1 MSLSPEGQSNQRR
14 AKETRPLQSSG
25 FRGDI
30 QGLRAIAVLLVVAFH
45 LEARY
50 VPGGFVGV
58 DVFFVIS
65 GYLITPPILSGVAAS
80 RFSMA
85 TFYERRLRRIAPALL
100 VMLSFSTVA
109 ASTLLFPG
117 ELIGFAKS
125 LIASVLGVANVYFW
139 LSSNYFEARNQ
150 ILLHVW
156 SLAVEEQFYLVIP
169 LLLIALQRLSPKH
182 LRSGL
187 AWLAAASFLWSAFT
201 IRPFPSATF
210 YLLPARAW
218 ELLLGSLLSTGFLPS
233 PKSRITCEL
242 CAALGLT
249 AIIISSALYKSGLPF
264 PGPLALAPC
273 LGALMILAAGEQR
286 NTVVGRA
293 LSFAP
298 LAGIGMI
305 SYSLYLYHVPLI
317 SLENAIVRM
326 PYQVIA
332 QRYLGFLSLSRAIHL
347 ERDSAILVASFVCA
361 FFSWRFVEQPF
372 RTGSNRPSAR
382 SLFWLAGS
390 AAALLVCVGTAE
402 LRWKGMP
409 GRFSN
414 RAINIEAYAHTYNYG
429 SPKCFLTRPGQALDR
444 SACLSESDDRPN
456 MLLLGDSQAAQLDEG
471 LAQVYP
477 GIHFMQAE
485 AVGCMPVPERRAGE
499 QDNCVALMRFIYDDY
514 LVHHHV
520 DRVIVA
526 AFWQPYDVARL
537 DAAIRRLKDMNQ
549 NVTVVGPIVQY
560 DSPLPRLLAT
570 SVEENDPR
578 LADRHRITSYDQLD
592 AELAHRAR
600 SSWHVPYISYND
612 LLCSHETC
620 LKWSASDVPL
630 QWDWMHLTRPGAL
643 LIAERF
649 KRANLLAP

>member
-1 MSLSPEGQSNQRR
+1 MLPSPQAKSILKGSREAKDLPSL
-14 AKETRPLQSSG
+14 G
-25 FRGDI
+25 FRDDI
-30 QGLRAIAVLLVVAFH
+30 QGLRAIAVLLVIAFH
-45 LEARY
+45 LESRY
-50 VPGGFVGV
+50 VPGGFIGV

-65 GYLITPPILSGVAAS
+65 GYLITPPIFSRVAANK
-80 RFSMA
+80 FTMA
-85 TFYERRLRRIAPALL
+85 AFYEKRVRRIAPALL
-100 VMLSFSTVA
+100 VVLGLSTVA
-109 ASTLLFPG
+109 ASILLFPG

-169 LLLIALQRLSPKH
+169 VLLIALQRFSPKH

-187 AWLAAASFLWSAFT
+187 AWLAAASFFWSALT
-201 IRPFPSATF
+201 IRSFPSATF

-233 PKSRITCEL
+233 LKSRVTCEL

-249 AIIISSALYKSGLPF
+249 SIILSSALYKSGLPF

-273 LGALMILAAGEQR
+273 LGALLILAAGEQR
-286 NTVVGRA
+286 KTVVGSL

-317 SLENAIVRM
+317 SFENTLVGM
-326 PYQVIA
+326 PYRVIA

-347 ERDSAILVASFVCA
+347 ERDLVIVLASFVCA
-361 FFSWRFVEQPF
+361 FLSWRFVEQPF
-372 RTGSNRPSAR
+372 RAGPNRPAPR
-382 SLFWLAGS
+382 SLFWFTGC
-390 AAALLVCVGTAE
+390 AAALLVCVGTTA
-402 LRWKGMP
+402 LTSKGMP
-409 GRFSN
+409 GRFSD
-414 RAINIEAYAHTYNYG
+414 RAINIEAYAHSYNYG
-429 SPKCFLTRPGQALDR
+429 SPKCFLTRPGQALDQ
-444 SACLSESDDRPN
+444 SACLSESGDRPN

-477 GIHFMQAE
+477 NIHFMQAE

-499 QDNCVALMRFIYDDY
+499 QDNCNTLMQFVYDDY

-520 DRVIVA
+520 DRIIIA

-537 DAAIRRLKDMNQ
+537 DAAIRRLKALNQ
-549 NVTVVGPIVQY
+549 EVTLIGPIVQY
-560 DSPLPRLLAT
+560 DSPLPRLLAM
-570 SVEENDPR
+570 SVEKNDPE

-592 AELAHRAR
+592 AELADRAR

-612 LLCSHETC
+612 LLCSYETC
-620 LKWSASDVPL
+620 LKWSAFNVPL

-643 LIAERF
+643 LIAEKF
-649 KRANLLAP
+649 KRANLLVP